1 MPRNWGTTELIP
13 DPTAAQN
20 PTSKNYVDTTC
31 AAIAQG
37 GWDDADQALYAD
49 LLSTFPRVMYEFGTP
64 AFASFGSIAGNQQ
77 TSYYLPVT
85 RAFTSTGIR
94 YVTGSSSG
102 TGNSVTISIY
112 TGVSLASM
120 VLQKTVTGSF
130 GTVST
135 LTQVAWGSAVAV
147 PVGFVAIVFTASAV
161 SGTPGRIATP
171 PNVNGQTNMAS
182 PTVTNSVGATR
193 ASATLSSPMDF
204 TTGWT
209 VHTLQPW
216 ISLY

>member
-1 MPRNWGTTELIP
+1 
-13 DPTAAQN
+13 
-20 PTSKNYVDTTC
+20 
-31 AAIAQG
+31 
-37 GWDDADQALYAD
+37 
-49 LLSTFPRVMYEFGTP
+49 MYEFGTP
-64 AFASFGSIAGNQQ
+64 AFASFGSVAGNQQ

-102 TGNSVTISIY
+102 TGNTVTVSIY

-120 VLQKTVTGSF
+120 TLQKTVTAPFS
-130 GTVST
+130 TTST
-135 LTQVAWGSAVAV
+135 LTQVAWGSAVSV
-147 PVGFVAIVFTASAV
+147 PVGLVAIVFTASAV
-161 SGTPGRIATP
+161 SATPGRIATP

-182 PTVTNSVGATR
+182 PTVTNAVGASR
-193 ASATLSSPMDF
+193 ASSTLSSTMDF

-216 ISLY
+216 LSLY